1 MRSRPNFATD
11 PTFREASCTTTVAKD
26 MLQQVDIAYFTAVGV
41 FRRPPRPELFG
52 FNQRA
57 KQEHRAEDAGK
68 GTGVNQPC
76 SSVQSRES
84 SKTADSARAW
94 SWGRGAG
101 HLCKTGLVCKGVVLS
116 AAKLLAKPR
125 LLCRQG
131 VTPRKPLQH
140 IHGEAT
146 AAEES
151 LDNSKPAS
159 QPRAWSWGRR
169 EGRSKNMIFLD
180 VCVKHAVSV
189 KHLQHVFFCESAF
202 CLVGRCAFTHSMVF
216 A

>member
-1 MRSRPNFATD
+1 MGYVVVGCKNPPWWQVYCWVYNIRIHTKYVYRTCGPRPNFATD

-116 AAKLLAKPR
+116 AAKLLAK
-125 LLCRQG
+125 
-131 VTPRKPLQH
+131 TK
-140 IHGEAT
+140 
-146 AAEES
+146 
-151 LDNSKPAS
+151 
-159 QPRAWSWGRR
+159 
-169 EGRSKNMIFLD
+169 
-180 VCVKHAVSV
+180 AVV
-189 KHLQHVFFCESAF
+189 
-202 CLVGRCAFTHSMVF
+202 
-216 A
+216 